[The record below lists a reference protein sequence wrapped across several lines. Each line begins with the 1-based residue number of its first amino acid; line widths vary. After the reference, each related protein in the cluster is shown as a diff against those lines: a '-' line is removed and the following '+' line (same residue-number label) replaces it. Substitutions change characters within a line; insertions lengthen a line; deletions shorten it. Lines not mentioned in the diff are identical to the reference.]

1 MNKRFFSDEFYK
13 QVKEITGNKDFY
25 KDKVSNILSYSDEN
39 TLYYKNWNDVDNHF
53 NNIIDKDLGFNTKSI
68 SDKHKYSSIKELHEM
83 ILLNEGTNIPTSFI
97 YDTLKPFLYALG
109 ILPFFT
115 QIQKLESAEA
125 FSEKIK
131 IFLALIFFIICEEK
145 YRRLYN
151 YILSTNKNS
160 TYHAAEVLNISEIY
174 YFVFEICV
182 ENNWD
187 CDKQKIKYS
196 SVYRNNCDICRILR
210 AQNNVASCYGY
221 YTSFKYVA
229 SPFFRDF
236 LDSAYQ
242 EGFSKILDHFHTVLF
257 NIERMNLNEKIQY
270 DFISLHDFILINKMD
285 YLLNPSKIQNI
296 IECIKQ
302 DKDHAQKRIEL
313 QKVNRI
319 NKKFLSN
326 INKLRDIELKHIKSN
341 YPELNK
347 EQITLIEEN
356 YKDLLFNLY
365 INSNHEVRT
374 PEEVF
379 SLKDNIINNQLKE
392 SISRVIFSNEDIVF
406 SLNPRK
412 QNYLKKFNELS
423 VDQQESI
430 FVLIDSYL
438 EKNNHL
444 I

>member
-13 QVKEITGNKDFY
+13 QVKDITGNKDFY
-25 KDKVSNILSYSDEN
+25 TDKVSNILSFSDEN
-39 TLYYKNWNDVDNHF
+39 TLHYNTWDD
-53 NNIIDKDLGFNTKSI
+53 IDKHFDEIIGKDMGFIPKSVRY
-68 SDKHKYSSIKELHEM
+68 KPKYSSIKELHEM
-83 ILLNEGTNIPTSFI
+83 ILLDEKTKIPSSFI
-97 YDTLKPFLYALG
+97 YDTLNPFLYALG
-109 ILPFFT
+109 IFPIFI
-115 QIQKLESAEA
+115 QIQKLESPEA

-131 IFLALIFFIICEEK
+131 VLIALVFFIICEEK

-160 TYHAAEVLNISEIY
+160 SYHAAEVFNISEIY

-182 ENNWD
+182 ENNWN
-187 CDKQKIKYS
+187 CDKQKIEYS
-196 SVYRNNCDICRILR
+196 SVYTYNCDIRRILR

-221 YTSFKYVA
+221 YNLFKYVA
-229 SPFFRDF
+229 SPFFRKN

-242 EGFSKILDHFHTVLF
+242 EGFSKILDHFLTVLF

-302 DKDHAQKRIEL
+302 DKDHAKKRIEL

-374 PEEVF
+374 PEEVS
-379 SLKDNIINNQLKE
+379 SLKDNIINNQLE
-392 SISRVIFSNEDIVF
+392 EQISRAFFSNEDIVF